1 MPLNNGEISL
11 TLTWSKNC
19 VLTDITTQTARNAN
33 ANTDPPVEARERID
47 APTTGTFQVKDTK
60 FYVPVVTP
68 STQDNNKFSEKLKSG
83 FKRTIKWNKY
93 KAEMTN
99 QTKTNNLNCLI
110 DPKFI
115 KSI

>member
-1 MPLNNGEISL
+1 MPLNNGEIFL
-11 TLTWSKNC
+11 TLTQSENC
-19 VLTDITTQTARNAN
+19 VLTDITTQTARNDN

-68 STQDNNKFSEKLKSG
+68 SKQDNNKFLEKLKSG

-93 KAEMTN
+93 K
-99 QTKTNNLNCLI
+99 QK
-110 DPKFI
+110 
-115 KSI
+115 